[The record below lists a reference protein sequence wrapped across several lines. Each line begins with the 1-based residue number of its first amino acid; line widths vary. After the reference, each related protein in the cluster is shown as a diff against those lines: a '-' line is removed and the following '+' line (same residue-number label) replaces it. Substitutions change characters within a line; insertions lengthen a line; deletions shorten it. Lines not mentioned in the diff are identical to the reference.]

1 MLTAFLAQI
10 PTQAY
15 SADEVV
21 APYIYVFY
29 AAFLVAFL
37 FTPIMQSVASYY
49 GIIDEPDNKRKMHST
64 PVAYLGG
71 VAVFLG
77 WISGMAMSQF
87 LQLHRTE
94 PGLLPHLRVPFSI
107 VVGASVIVLLGLW
120 DDVYHIHPWMKIGGQ
135 VFAAVC
141 LLLEGVGIKAT
152 QPLLVPIAARM
163 DVYLHTH
170 ILGSHYFM
178 PLVYFTS
185 SALVIFAIVGC
196 CNATNLMDG

>member
-1 MLTAFLAQI
+1 MLTALLAQI

-15 SADEVV
+15 TADEVV

-29 AAFLVAFL
+29 AAFIVAFL

-77 WISGMAMSQF
+77 WISGMAVSQF

-120 DDVYHIHPWMKIGGQ
+120 DDVQRIKPWMKIAGQ
-135 VFAAVC
+135 IFAAVC
-141 LLLEGVGIKAT
+141 LLLEGVGVRAT
-152 QPLLVPIAARM
+152 QPLLVPIASRM
-163 DVYLHTH
+163 DAYLHLH
-170 ILGSHYFM
+170 VQASGWFM

-185 SALVIFAIVGC
+185 SLLVIFAIVGC
-196 CNATNLMDG
+196 C